1 MELHR
6 RRGGLVGGVTLLVVV
21 ALGLLCLPIDGP
33 VSALLAV
40 ALGVG
45 GAVAGGVLIFRAA
58 RPFQF
63 RIGPD
68 GLTMRGKGGTRTI
81 PWADVEAV
89 ILDQPAP
96 GSGNDRPSPRLLLA
110 AAAGADIGLPTT
122 ASSPAHEGG
131 CAVLLDLDDVVESPD
146 QVAEALTRYAGHR
159 FVNALPSP
167 ADGSAGSDFTFVL
180 RGYDPAA
187 VDEVIRAGREA
198 LSSPPGDQRRVAAAG
213 RIKDAGFPIVLR
225 GYDRRQV
232 DAVLDGLAAE
242 LAAPAPGPDG
252 SGARS

>member
-1 MELHR
+1 MELHK

-21 ALGLLCLPIDGP
+21 ALVLLCLPIDGP
-33 VSALLAV
+33 VSAVLAV
-40 ALGVG
+40 VLGVG

-68 GLTMRGKGGTRTI
+68 GLTLRGKGGTRMV

-96 GSGNDRPSPRLLLA
+96 GPGNDRPSPRLLLA
-110 AAAGADIGLPTT
+110 AAAGADIGLPMT
-122 ASSPAHEGG
+122 ASSPAYDGG
-131 CAVLLDLDDVVESPD
+131 CAVLLGLDDVVESPD

-159 FVNALPSP
+159 FVNALTSS
-167 ADGSAGSDFTFVL
+167 ADGPAGPDFTFVL

-187 VDEVIRAGREA
+187 VDEVIRAGRAA
-198 LSSPPGDQRRVAAAG
+198 LSSPPGDQRRVTAAG
-213 RIKDAGFPIVLR
+213 KIRDAGFPTVLR
-225 GYDRRQV
+225 GYDRWQV
-232 DAVLDGLAAE
+232 DEFLDGLAAE
-242 LAAPAPGPDG
+242 LSASASDQDD
-252 SGARS
+252 SGTRT